1 MSISPLSGHAP
12 YVSASGNILK
22 RDRLLDLLYVK
33 RERYVYLPDSRPEP
47 ISARELGS
55 HLYLSVS
62 NIMLSPRCQSRTPNG
77 VDHHLGCDVAH
88 SYTGS
93 GISGGA
99 HSLLSEIQ
107 CISIQQLVQTDISR
121 ATLCCECRNNMQ
133 AIRVCI
139 SILCVVCSPIERADA
154 ESTDLEL
161 VVPVF
166 CTEAFL
172 EIILEN

>member
-1 MSISPLSGHAP
+1 
-12 YVSASGNILK
+12 
-22 RDRLLDLLYVK
+22 
-33 RERYVYLPDSRPEP
+33 
-47 ISARELGS
+47 
-55 HLYLSVS
+55 
-62 NIMLSPRCQSRTPNG
+62 
-77 VDHHLGCDVAH
+77 
-88 SYTGS
+88 
-93 GISGGA
+93 
-99 HSLLSEIQ
+99 
-107 CISIQQLVQTDISR
+107 
-121 ATLCCECRNNMQ
+121 MQ